1 MNGNNINLMYVED
14 DVVVNDTITSLLQK
28 LGYTV
33 YNFFNGEDA
42 YNYYVDNKIDL
53 VISDIDMPKIN
64 GIELVEKIKAVNTK
78 TPIIF
83 TTAISDEKYLLD
95 SINLGID
102 LFMKKPID
110 CGALKQNIEKVL
122 KPYFLEL
129 ENEAKEEK
137 IKQQAKEIL
146 IAKTVSMISHQWRQP
161 LSKIGSITSKIRVY
175 SQMKKLTE
183 DILITNLE
191 KIERENIYLSS
202 TINKFNKLLE
212 KKDIRGF
219 SLKELL
225 EDINKDEISIDMQNN
240 VFIKS
245 DYEEFK
251 NIFES
256 ILKNSYEQFDKNK
269 IENRKIN
276 ITTFQDD
283 EFFYIKICDNA
294 GGIDEDILTNVFD
307 LYHSDKS
314 LNGRGLG
321 LYLSKVSLTL
331 LTNGEISLENIENK
345 NENENEKGVCVRIKI
360 PTMYVS

>member
-14 DVVVNDTITSLLQK
+14 DVIVNDTITSLLQK

-33 YNFFNGEDA
+33 YNFFNGADA
-42 YNYYVDNKIDL
+42 YNYFKDNKIDI
-53 VISDIDMPKIN
+53 VISDIDMPKMN
-64 GIELVEKIKAVNTK
+64 GIELVEKIKKVNSK

-95 SINLGID
+95 SIKLGID

-110 CGALKQNIEKVL
+110 CSVLKENVEKVL

-129 ENEAKEEK
+129 ENEKKEEK
-137 IKQQAKEIL
+137 IREQAKEIL

-161 LSKIGSITSKIRVY
+161 LSKVGSITSKIRVY
-175 SQMKKLTE
+175 SQMNKLTDE
-183 DILITNLE
+183 ILIANLE
-191 KIERENIYLSS
+191 KIEKENIYLSS
-202 TINKFNKLLE
+202 TINKFNNLLE
-212 KKDIRGF
+212 KKDIREF

-225 EDINKDEISIDMQNN
+225 KGIITDEISIEMQNN

-245 DYEEFK
+245 DYDEFK

-256 ILKNSYEQFDKNK
+256 ILKNSYEQFDKNG
-269 IENRKIN
+269 IENRKID

-283 EFFYIKICDNA
+283 DFLNIKICDNA
-294 GGIDEDILTNVFD
+294 GGIDKDILENVFD

-321 LYLSKVSLTL
+321 LYLAKVSLTL
-331 LTNGEISLENIENK
+331 LTNGEISLENIES
-345 NENENEKGVCVRIKI
+345 ENGKGVCVKIKI
-360 PTMYVS
+360 PTTYVS